1 MIIAELEDYC
11 KTLLESIE
19 DAEILY
25 YTCET
30 KKKTH
35 AFVLRG
41 LENGIDI
48 RRMKEDLTASYKIIP
63 RQIYRPLYLVVSE
76 PAVTLKYLN

>member
-1 MIIAELEDYC
+1 M
-11 KTLLESIE
+11 KTTARRYWKVSNMQKS
-19 DAEILY
+19 
-25 YTCET
+25 YTT
-30 KKKTH
+30 HAKPKKKTH